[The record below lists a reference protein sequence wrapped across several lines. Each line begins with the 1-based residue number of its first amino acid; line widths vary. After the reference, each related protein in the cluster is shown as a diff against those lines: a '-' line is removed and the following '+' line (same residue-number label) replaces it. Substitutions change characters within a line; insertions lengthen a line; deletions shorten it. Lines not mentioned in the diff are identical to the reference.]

1 MRRPADEVVH
11 VHSGA
16 GAGAE
21 PAHGDVRGAGMVSS
35 RRTMRPSARE
45 NAWPATDA
53 FRRRGVRISLVGLPL
68 AAVCLARFTTPCSG
82 DLSSPGTVVAADVEG
97 LAGMVA
103 GFGEV
108 DEQGG
113 CVGSGQAGGP
123 VQQAG

>member
-45 NAWPATDA
+45 NAWPRY
-53 FRRRGVRISLVGLPL
+53 RRVSSKGRENLPG
-68 AAVCLARFTTPCSG
+68 R
-82 DLSSPGTVVAADVEG
+82 SSPGCRVP
-97 LAGMVA
+97 
-103 GFGEV
+103 
-108 DEQGG
+108 
-113 CVGSGQAGGP
+113 GQVHGA
-123 VQQAG
+123 VLR

>member
-1 MRRPADEVVH
+1 MSTPAPVPV
-11 VHSGA
+11 
-16 GAGAE
+16 
-21 PAHGDVRGAGMVSS
+21 PS
-35 RRTMRPSARE
+35 RRTVTSAAQAWSRRGGRCVLRPGRMPG
-45 NAWPATDA
+45 PATDA